1 MSEELEK
8 VNTTAPEN
16 PSATGKTEVPGTSA
30 ATAPGAPQ
38 GAEETASRG
47 AEEKKPIVSG
57 VDPSKAPVP
66 TNLGVAVITV
76 LYILFVIAV
85 TVGLIVLSVFLFG
98 KLRAWIFG

>member
-1 MSEELEK
+1 MSEDMEK
-8 VNTTAPEN
+8 INAAAPEN

-30 ATAPGAPQ
+30 ATAPAAPQ
-38 GAEETASRG
+38 GEETASQG
-47 AEEKKPIVSG
+47 AEEKKPLVSG